1 MVGMP
6 VKDTVKMSDD
16 DEFAVMTPDRS
27 RLWQIQTPQAFDYG
41 LIFGAYSKLLSSDA
55 YQTGVTDD
63 AMVVESMTDRKVKLI
78 RGDYSNIKVT
88 TPEDLD
94 LAKVL
99 LRRNHMI

>member
-1 MVGMP
+1 
-6 VKDTVKMSDD
+6 MSDD

-41 LIFGAYSKLLSSDA
+41 LIFGAYSMLLSSEA

-88 TPEDLD
+88 TPEDMD
-94 LAKVL
+94 LAEVL